1 MAGEQPEK
9 PQGPVIEV
17 VGKTAGEKAEKT
29 SKKPALVAAF
39 PNPLVAPKKPA
50 LSSTNPPSAFIDDS
64 DIPLEDKLQ
73 VSGPALQQ
81 NPPFKKSV
89 AWTRPLNPGLIS
101 SSANTSPTTSAKST
115 GIHATAPASKPAS
128 VPLGTTAATP
138 EFNLDPDDD
147 PTLDETV
154 AAVTSDQIHNT
165 DDSNLTKPSS
175 INLELDIDDD
185 CIIRLYK
192 LRQQGGTVKLQ
203 EAVLNTKKKLTF
215 EVFKEFSNKIT
226 QNILKQIEQTPRAP
240 KNKEHY
246 TEEQFNEIF
255 HPASARLHQDVQT
268 IPNADTLIIS
278 FKDKT
283 DPSQTQ
289 QVTTTLDEK
298 NNKFMLNASDNGDQ
312 SLVVVIELALKIAK
326 TIYPAKATF
335 IIYPPTNMTDLTQQA
350 KLATMANFVGLK
362 PVFQP
367 NPKIPTNDERN
378 QQFVEFKKAF
388 QTQFGTDDPSRLQ
401 NDRLLAPKNPE
412 LLNSLTPKSDYKH
425 SSNSHNK

>member
-1 MAGEQPEK
+1 MAGTPPK
-9 PQGPVIEV
+9 KGPVIEV
-17 VGKTAGEKAEKT
+17 GTSAAAKKAHKN
-29 SKKPALVAAF
+29 PAIVAF
-39 PNPLVAPKKPA
+39 PNPLVPPKKGPA
-50 LSSTNPPSAFIDDS
+50 LTSIHPLSTFTDDS
-64 DIPLEDKLQ
+64 GIPLEDDLQ
-73 VSGPALQQ
+73 GPGPALQQ
-81 NPPFKKSV
+81 NPPPNKPVGWGNHF
-89 AWTRPLNPGLIS
+89 NPGLMS
-101 SSANTSPTTSAKST
+101 STNDNPLTRDKST
-115 GIHATAPASKPAS
+115 GIHANASKPAI
-128 VPLGTTAATP
+128 VPLGTTAAAPAP
-138 EFNLDPDDD
+138 EFNLDLDDD
-147 PTLDETV
+147 PTPDETV
-154 AAVTSDQIHNT
+154 AAVTSDPIHNT
-165 DDSNLTKPSS
+165 DDSNLTKPSP

-192 LRQQGGTVKLQ
+192 LRQQGGTGKLQ
-203 EAVLNTKKKLTF
+203 EAVLNTKKKLDP
-215 EVFKEFSNKIT
+215 EVFKKFSDKIT
-226 QNILKQIEQTPRAP
+226 QNVLKQIEQTPREP

-246 TEEQFNEIF
+246 TDKQFNEIF

-268 IPNADTLIIS
+268 TPNADTLIIS

-283 DPSQTQ
+283 DPSQVQ

-350 KLATMANFVGLK
+350 KLATMATFVGLK

-367 NPKIPTNDERN
+367 NPKIPNNDERN

-401 NDRLLAPKNPE
+401 NNRLLTPKNPE
-412 LLNSLTPKSDYKH
+412 LLNNLTPKSEYKH

>member
-1 MAGEQPEK
+1 MAGTPPGKK

-17 VGKTAGEKAEKT
+17 GQTRQTRQTTAKD
-29 SKKPALVAAF
+29 SKKPAINST
-39 PNPLVAPKKPA
+39 PNPLLPPKKPA
-50 LSSTNPPSAFIDDS
+50 LSSINPSSAFIDDS
-64 DIPLEDKLQ
+64 AIPLEDRLQ
-73 VSGPALQQ
+73 GSGPALQQ
-81 NPPFKKSV
+81 NPPPQKPV
-89 AWTRPLNPGLIS
+89 GWVNHLNPGLIS
-101 SSANTSPTTSAKST
+101 SSTNTSPPTSAKSA
-115 GIHATAPASKPAS
+115 GIHATASKPA
-128 VPLGTTAATP
+128 VVHLGKTAVAP
-138 EFNLDPDDD
+138 EFNLDLDDD
-147 PTLDETV
+147 PIPDETV

-165 DDSNLTKPSS
+165 DDSNLTKPSP

-192 LRQQGGTVKLQ
+192 LRQQGGTGKLQ
-203 EAVLNTKKKLTF
+203 EAVLNTKKKLDL
-215 EVFKEFSNKIT
+215 EVFKEFSDKIT
-226 QNILKQIEQTPRAP
+226 QNVLKQIAQTPREP

-246 TEEQFNEIF
+246 TDKQFNEIF
-255 HPASARLHQDVQT
+255 HPASARIHQDVQT
-268 IPNADTLIIS
+268 TPNADTLIIS

-283 DPSQTQ
+283 DSSQVQ

-367 NPKIPTNDERN
+367 NPKIPNNDERN

-388 QTQFGTDDPSRLQ
+388 QTQFDTDDPSRLQ
-401 NDRLLAPKNPE
+401 NNRLLTPKNPE

-425 SSNSHNK
+425 SSTSHNK